1 MSVTLSIDGPH
12 FTGSGEIKFSEI
24 RSKFGGG
31 NNFGSYKRNT
41 DTDATDPIVPEATEN
56 SAISTGN
63 DLKFSQFRGSVK
75 SYTATQSGTD
85 ENTSTATW
93 PGFRMG
99 EYYSVDQGVNGP
111 VGTGI
116 TWNGNL
122 GNNIK
127 KTVNITGTCGSRTP
141 YQAAAQLDPGSPIY
155 NLTINVL
162 AGAKILGAGGSGGI
176 AI

>member
-12 FTGSGEIKFSEI
+12 FTSGEIKFSDI

-41 DTDATDPIVPEATEN
+41 DTNATDPIVPDATEN

-85 ENTSTATW
+85 ENTSTATY

-99 EYYSVDQGVNGP
+99 EYYATDQGVNGP
-111 VGTGI
+111 AVTGI
-116 TWNGNL
+116 KCDSNL
-122 GNNIK
+122 NKNIK
-127 KTVNITGTCGSRTP
+127 KTVDITGTCASRTP
-141 YQAAAQLDPGSPIY
+141 AQAAAQLDPGSPIY

-162 AGAKILGAGGSGGI
+162 AGAKILGARGSGGI